1 MNQQRA
7 KDIAASPI
15 MANVTYNGVP
25 IYIQEVNDNSMARI
39 YPLHQP
45 EQEQSVPVSSL
56 MEH

>member
-45 EQEQSVPVSSL
+45 EQEQSVPISSL
-56 MEH
+56 IEH